1 MKSLKQK
8 AKFLKMLGDETKLKM
23 VQKLLSGEVCAC
35 KLVPVAGRAQSTVS
49 SHLTD
54 LENAGILES
63 RREGR
68 NIYYKIRD
76 KRVYELCRLLGIEGV
91 SVDGNC

>member
-1 MKSLKQK
+1 MVTLKEK
-8 AKFLKMLGDETKLKM
+8 ARFLKILGDETKLKM
-23 VQKLLSGEVCAC
+23 VRKLLSGEVCAC

-49 SHLTD
+49 LHLTD

-63 RREGR
+63 RRDGR

-76 KRVYELCRLLGIEGV
+76 KRVYDLCRMLGVEGV
-91 SVDGNC
+91 SGDGKC

>member
-1 MKSLKQK
+1 MVTLKEK
-8 AKFLKMLGDETKLKM
+8 AKFLRMLGDETKLKM
-23 VQKLLSGEVCAC
+23 VRKLLSGEVCAC

-49 SHLTD
+49 LHLTD

-63 RREGR
+63 RRDGR

-76 KRVYELCRLLGIEGV
+76 KRVYDLCRMLGVEGV
-91 SVDGNC
+91 SGDGKC